1 MKATEENKKGKVPR
15 DEAMQRTTSPILP
28 TTYWA
33 ERWRGGAKWSDAKI
47 TIARRVVEE
56 YLEEGD
62 SVILDAGSSLAA
74 VAEVMYKTKAHIS
87 KRLTILTHNMGVF
100 EILNPREEPPQFGY
114 NLLLAGGRYDRD
126 LNALFGVQTETSYET
141 FHPRK
146 IVIGVSA
153 IRFDEGLYCH
163 GNTEEL
169 AVKQI
174 LFAKPVIH
182 RVIVCDYLKIGVQ
195 DALRFG
201 RMSEILN
208 AASYCSIVTNAPES
222 NTPKEIRNRFEEQ
235 KEFLKN
241 LFSSEKIKLDIVTVP

>member
-1 MKATEENKKGKVPR
+1 M
-15 DEAMQRTTSPILP
+15 MS
-28 TTYWA
+28 TYWA
-33 ERWRGGAKWSDAKI
+33 ERWRGGSKWSEAKI
-47 TIARRVVEE
+47 VIAHRIVEK

-74 VAEVMYKTKAHIS
+74 IAEVMYKTRAHIN
-87 KRLTILTHNMGVF
+87 KRLTILTHNMGAF
-100 EILNPREEPPQFGY
+100 EILNPKDEPPQFGY

-126 LNALFGVQTETSYET
+126 LNALFGPQTETAYDT
-141 FHPRK
+141 IHPKK
-146 IVIGVSA
+146 IIIGVSG

-174 LFAKPVIH
+174 LFAKQVIH

-195 DALRFG
+195 DALCFG

-222 NTPKEIRNRFEEQ
+222 NTPKEIKDRFEEQ
-235 KEFLKN
+235 KEKLRS
-241 LFSSEKIKLDIVTVP
+241 LFPSVKLDIVEVS

>member
-1 MKATEENKKGKVPR
+1 MKSTEKNGKSKGANEQKNAKSHKPR
-15 DEAMQRTTSPILP
+15 YP
-28 TTYWA
+28 TYWA
-33 ERWRGGAKWSDAKI
+33 ERWRGGSKWSEAKI
-47 TIARRVVEE
+47 TIAHRIVEE

-74 VAEVMYKTKAHIS
+74 VAEVMSKTKAHID
-87 KRLTILTHNMGVF
+87 KRLTILTHNMGAF
-100 EILNPREEPPQFGY
+100 EILNPKEELPQFGY

-126 LNALFGVQTETSYET
+126 LNALFGPQTETAYET
-141 FHPRK
+141 IHPKK
-146 IVIGVSA
+146 IIIGVSG

-169 AVKQI
+169 ALKQI

-195 DALRFG
+195 DALCFG
-201 RMSEILN
+201 KMSEILN

-222 NTPKEIRNRFEEQ
+222 NVAKEIRNRFEEQ
-235 KEFLKN
+235 KGLLKS
-241 LFSSEKIKLDIVTVP
+241 LFSSGKIKLDIVEVS